1 MSIRLS
7 RILEVA
13 SAAVQIL
20 SYLGLPLATL
30 SGAAAIA
37 VARFKEL
44 DGLTSTLIAL
54 FVIAAVLHIV
64 TSIIYIVDHITDR
77 RRQIEQENA
86 AIHYHLVPIA
96 AALIKDE
103 KNEKAEYQL
112 RVKICN
118 TSEYPLKYL
127 VISTKAV
134 IDDRVNPSD
143 QPNYVPGIIP
153 KGGITDVRF
162 NSYARGRLSK
172 PGLNRGT
179 LELVYR
185 YGHASKSFVFE
196 SRRVYALRCILPDT
210 ENLAASPPAQVVEVE
225 MVVQSEQDDPLP
237 ISR

>member
-13 SAAVQIL
+13 SAAVTVL

-30 SGAAAIA
+30 GGVAAGV

-44 DGLTSTLIAL
+44 DGLESTLIAL
-54 FVIAAVLHIV
+54 FVVAAVLHIV
-64 TSIIYIVDHITDR
+64 TSIIYIVDRITDR
-77 RRQIEQENA
+77 RRQVEQENA
-86 AIHYHLVPIA
+86 AIHYQLAPRA
-96 AALIKDE
+96 AVLIRDE
-103 KNEKAEYQL
+103 TNEKAEYQL

-127 VISTKAV
+127 IISTKAV
-134 IDDRVNPSD
+134 IDDRVNRSD
-143 QPNYVPGIIP
+143 KPNYVPGIIP
-153 KGGITDVRF
+153 KGGMTDVRF
-162 NSYARGRLSK
+162 NFYARGRLSK

-196 SRRVYALRCILPDT
+196 SRRVYALRCSLPDSG
-210 ENLAASPPAQVVEVE
+210 NLAPGPSVPVIPVE

-237 ISR
+237 ISS